1 MVLVPQNPTI
11 NNVLYSNTIFAGTL
25 PRFQTYPYY
34 HPTPIL
40 LPSLIVTSH
49 STNGNYPQTYIPI
62 IAIVR
67 ICRYYSTILGCCHSI
82 CIDAQHESSLYP
94 IAYIYILYI
103 HTFPIMFYEYCSQS
117 TISSLSSHMVITH
130 HHPWCFLNH
139 VICPPIY
146 LVCCVDG
153 EIIFNDYV
161 WWLYVNY
168 CWLKSFFHS
177 WLTHYAWWSNLN
189 NWWPDHS
196 SWCLNHGKLRML
208 NHYWLVVSTPLK
220 NMKVSWDYDIPNIW
234 KVIRFMFQTT
244 NQTL

>member
-94 IAYIYILYI
+94 IAYIYII
-103 HTFPIMFYEYCSQS
+103 HTYIPNHVLWVLQSIHHFFIVFPYGDYTPPSLVLLKSCHLS
-117 TISSLSSHMVITH
+117 TNLSSLLCWWWNHIQWLCLMVICQLLLAKVLL
-130 HHPWCFLNH
+130 PFL
-139 VICPPIY
+139 
-146 LVCCVDG
+146 
-153 EIIFNDYV
+153 
-161 WWLYVNY
+161 VNSL
-168 CWLKSFFHS
+168 CLMVKS
-177 WLTHYAWWSNLN
+177 
-189 NWWPDHS
+189 
-196 SWCLNHGKLRML
+196 
-208 NHYWLVVSTPLK
+208 
-220 NMKVSWDYDIPNIW
+220 
-234 KVIRFMFQTT
+234 Q
-244 NQTL
+244 